1 MMEAQRKLVPEMV
14 ELMQQ
19 RYRMLKLIKMSGP
32 IGRRPLGQIAGL
44 SERETRTM
52 MDILRAQNLIHVA
65 KEGASITTEGSSVL
79 QTLESTMEDW
89 SGRASI
95 AKGLTDF

>member
-1 MMEAQRKLVPEMV
+1 MM

-52 MDILRAQNLIHVA
+52 MDILQDRI
-65 KEGASITTEGSSVL
+65 
-79 QTLESTMEDW
+79 
-89 SGRASI
+89 
-95 AKGLTDF
+95 